1 MADGQHGGYRRPANP
16 APVSGPGA
24 MSRRTDGTQ
33 PVMPTSGLPYGQNQA
48 LDAVQAGAPMP
59 QGGGGG
65 VPQVVPLDAE
75 SAFPNEPITAGAPF
89 GPGPGPSANSG
100 MPVSTMRD
108 TLARLMPNDLSG
120 QLEELFLYAERYG
133 L

>member
-1 MADGQHGGYRRPANP
+1 MAEGHGGYRRPANP

-33 PVMPTSGLPYGQNQA
+33 PVMPTSGLAYGENGA
-48 LDAVQAGAPMP
+48 LDAMQAASPMP
-59 QGGGGG
+59 QVGAGG
-65 VPQVVPLDAE
+65 PAIVPL
-75 SAFPNEPITAGAPF
+75 SAPSEFPAEPITAGAPF

-100 MPVSTMRD
+100 MPVQTIRD
-108 TLARLMPNDLSG
+108 TLVRLMPNDLSG
-120 QLEELFLYAERYG
+120 QLEELFLWAERHN